1 MGNPMMN
8 RSDNQE
14 EKAMNNRM
22 NNRRNG
28 YGQRQENS
36 PEGSWS
42 PYREPSP
49 YNTQGNRY
57 EESYGQQSP
66 IDFGQQER
74 YSDPYREYE
83 GPQGQRDYG
92 SHGNRGD
99 YRGNDAEFG
108 YRQPGAPRFGS
119 QGYESQQ
126 YGTTGQD
133 WESPSFGSPYEERRN
148 NPGYGPEEQ
157 RYSRQPYGSPYRGGY
172 SQPGSRSWSEGYERP
187 GTWERNP
194 SSRFG
199 GDYGE
204 PRESSSWNQDRS
216 HSDRTSRQP
225 SWGSSAQEQQRGGWG
240 ESQQSGSSSY
250 ERPWQEGPYS
260 GKGPKG
266 YQRPDERIKEEV
278 CERLSYHGFIDPSEV
293 DINVEQGEVKI
304 SGTCMNR
311 REKRMIEDVVDS
323 VRGVRDVRNELSI
336 NQNRSDNP
344 SGSSNR
350 SESSN
355 QGNTPSARYSSGTTG
370 GSSQSGG
377 DSSTGRKS
385 TSKRKATT

>member
-1 MGNPMMN
+1 MN

-14 EKAMNNRM
+14 EKGMNNRM
-22 NNRRNG
+22 NNRQNG
-28 YGQRQENS
+28 YGRRQENT

-66 IDFGQQER
+66 IDFGQRER
-74 YSDPYREYE
+74 YNDPYREYE
-83 GPQGQRDYG
+83 EPQQGYGQRG
-92 SHGNRGD
+92 PGNRGD

-108 YRQPGAPRFGS
+108 YRQPGAPRFGP

-133 WESPSFGSPYEERRN
+133 WESPSFGPPYEGGRN

-157 RYSRQPYGSPYRGGY
+157 RYSRQQYGGPYREGY
-172 SQPGSRSWSEGYERP
+172 SQPGSRSWSEGYEGP
-187 GTWERNP
+187 NTWGRNP
-194 SSRFG
+194 NSSSG

-204 PRESSSWNQDRS
+204 PRESRSWNQDRS
-216 HSDRTSRQP
+216 YSNRSSRQP
-225 SWGSSAQEQQRGGWG
+225 TWDSSGEEQRRGSWG
-240 ESQQSGSSSY
+240 ESRQSDSSSY

-266 YQRPDERIKEEV
+266 YERPDERIKEEI

-293 DINVEQGEVKI
+293 DINVEKGEVKL
-304 SGTCMNR
+304 SGTCTNR
-311 REKRMIEDVVDS
+311 REKRMIEDVADS

-336 NQNRSDNP
+336 NQSGNRSENS
-344 SGSSNR
+344 SGNR
-350 SESSN
+350 SESGN
-355 QGNTPSARYSSGTTG
+355 QGNTSSARYSSGTTG
-370 GSSQSGG
+370 GSSQSSS